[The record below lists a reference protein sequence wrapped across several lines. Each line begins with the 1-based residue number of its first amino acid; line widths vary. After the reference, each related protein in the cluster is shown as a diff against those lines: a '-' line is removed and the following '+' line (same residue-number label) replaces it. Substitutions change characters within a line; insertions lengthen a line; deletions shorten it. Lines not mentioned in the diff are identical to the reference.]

1 MFYKLIQITTEGF
14 KLILFILVQVSQKV
28 CMHFNEKVQWGC
40 WWDVGAANLYFAMEI
55 LLISRESLVTID
67 TQHLTKIYSLP
78 SFSVI

>member
-1 MFYKLIQITTEGF
+1 
-14 KLILFILVQVSQKV
+14 
-28 CMHFNEKVQWGC
+28 MHFNEKVQWGC